1 MLVLRTLLSYI
12 CNPCALYE
20 HVEFIDNKSDQ
31 AELVFQRS
39 AKQAQAWEERKE
51 AIKVRSSS

>member
-39 AKQAQAWEERKE
+39 AKQAQAWGREKG
-51 AIKVRSSS
+51 SH